1 MRTKQIVL
9 VGFLLATLIGVQS
22 ASANDWSLG
31 KLNPFAKEEVK
42 PPAPRRTTI
51 GADRGYRYQSRAPE
65 PSAWEKFDEY
75 ELGTNFRAW
84 ASRIAYFKVLEH
96 RRAAGADRIVFSAEL
111 VEAIDKTLE
120 EESPLLEL
128 RREALRGCVEK
139 LSPQDRQLIELRY
152 EPEATVAQVA
162 ETVGRSNDAIYKAV
176 SRIHGSLFDCIE
188 RALRQEGHR

>member
-65 PSAWEKFDEY
+65 PSAWEKFDA
-75 ELGTNFRAW
+75 GTKKFFGDTKKALTWKKPAPKKQRPGAGLAW
-84 ASRIAYFKVLEH
+84 IQSPKEEKQSW
-96 RRAAGADRIVFSAEL
+96 FS
-111 VEAIDKTLE
+111 
-120 EESPLLEL
+120 
-128 RREALRGCVEK
+128 
-139 LSPQDRQLIELRY
+139 
-152 EPEATVAQVA
+152 
-162 ETVGRSNDAIYKAV
+162 
-176 SRIHGSLFDCIE
+176 SLFAPKE
-188 RALRQEGHR
+188 PTPAKSMQEFLGMPRPEF